1 MPKKRVDIEEE
12 LKEKLDTI
20 TPEHQFRT
28 SLIDEAMVASGAVKP
43 SILNPSISDRYDEQ
57 LLKLIDSVTME

>member
-1 MPKKRVDIEEE
+1 MPKKRVDIEDE
-12 LKEKLDTI
+12 LAAKLEAI

-43 SILNPSISDRYDEQ
+43 SSLTPEISSAYDEQ

>member
-1 MPKKRVDIEEE
+1 MPKRSVDIEDE

-20 TPEHQFRT
+20 TPEHQFHT

-43 SILNPSISDRYDEQ
+43 SIFNPSISDRYDEQ

>member
-1 MPKKRVDIEEE
+1 MPRQSVDLEEE
-12 LKEKLDTI
+12 LKEKLEAI

-28 SLIDEAMVASGAVKP
+28 SLIDEAMVASGAVKSSSLTP
-43 SILNPSISDRYDEQ
+43 EISSAYDEQ